1 MQIINLKNT
10 TIFNRIKLLPN
21 VLVRFNQTNAVNDR
35 SIYFLNK
42 INPNESVS
50 IFKKKLFFLFS
61 IKYIL

>member
-42 INPNESVS
+42 INPTESVC
-50 IFKKKLFFLFS
+50 IFE
-61 IKYIL
+61 I